1 VEPIERLGRVF
12 WNQFSADGVKILQ
25 RFSPQ
30 LALFLLLV
38 VPLLVILLLYRR
50 RRVRLG
56 KADRVLP
63 YRLALGIGLAST
75 LLGVL
80 LITLS
85 ARPSPAG
92 SYTDMVPFHPLWIAL
107 TGEIDATEV
116 VASYGANILMFV
128 PFGILLPLRWP
139 RLDHVVAIT
148 LVTALIAAM
157 LETLQFIQNA
167 GRVTQLDDVIF
178 NALGGLAGWAI
189 VRMSRA
195 ISGWFKPVGHQA
207 RR

>member
-1 VEPIERLGRVF
+1 MESIERPARVF
-12 WNQFSADGVKILQ
+12 WNQFSADGVSILQ
-25 RFSPQ
+25 RFSAQ

-38 VPLLVILLLYRR
+38 VPTLGMLLLYRR

-56 KADRVLP
+56 KSDGVLP
-63 YRLALGIGLAST
+63 YRLALDIGLACT

-92 SYTDMVPFHPLWIAL
+92 SYTDFVPFHPLWIAL
-107 TGEIDATEV
+107 TGEINTTEV
-116 VASYGANILMFV
+116 VASYGANILLFV

-139 RLDHVVAIT
+139 RLDHVVTIT
-148 LVTALIAAM
+148 VVTALIAAA
-157 LETLQFIQNA
+157 LETLQFIQAA

-178 NALGGLAGWAI
+178 NALGGLAGWGIMRTSKAI
-189 VRMSRA
+189 A
-195 ISGWFKPVGHQA
+195 GWFKPVRHQA
-207 RR
+207 QP